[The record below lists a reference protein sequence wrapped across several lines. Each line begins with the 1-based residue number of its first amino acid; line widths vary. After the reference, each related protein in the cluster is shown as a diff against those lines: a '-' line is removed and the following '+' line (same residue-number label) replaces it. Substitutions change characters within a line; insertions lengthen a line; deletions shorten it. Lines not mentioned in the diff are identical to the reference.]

1 MASVASA
8 VLSAYPAGIINQ
20 VGALQLN
27 GTLSFTAGT
36 YTAGGLPLSFAGL
49 AAGINPNL
57 GPASCQIA
65 SRSSGYQY
73 VYDLTNKTVRIFEG
87 GAAVSDPLAEL
98 GSGSTLPSGVTGD
111 APQFTATVIKG

>member
-1 MASVASA
+1 MASVATA
-8 VLSAYPAGIINQ
+8 VLSAYPSGVINL

-27 GTLSFTAGT
+27 GTLSFSAGT
-36 YTAGGLPLSFAGL
+36 YTAGGLPLAFATL
-49 AAGINPNL
+49 AAGTNPNL
-57 GPASCQIA
+57 GPANCEIN

-87 GAAVSDPLAEL
+87 GAAVSEPLAEL
-98 GSGSTLPSGVTGD
+98 TSGASLPSGVTGD